1 MLARWEKFRRGARVR
16 IEVIHPKEL
25 TAPEIAVWRDLQAQ
39 NGLAS
44 PYLSAEWAQMV
55 GEERPDARVVVL
67 SERGTIQGFL
77 GAQRR
82 SRFAAMGL
90 GAPIADYQGLIGAP
104 DLPVTATELCR
115 ALKVG
120 RLDLDHVPA
129 GQAFFAPYEAVRD
142 GSWIVETGG
151 SGAAYRAGL
160 KERRAEFVRQTDKKM
175 RKMGKERGEAVF
187 TALSKDRA
195 HFGQMLGWKRM
206 QLLRSG
212 QPDIWTTPWIARVL
226 GATFE
231 SEAAGCRGALFTM
244 TVGETLVAASYFLR
258 SEGVLHDWII
268 AHNPAYEAYSPGVAL
283 ARWAIEWAGDNG
295 IGEVDF
301 GPGGYQYKR
310 QLATGQRELTWGAA
324 SGLSVSG
331 LARRAAYA
339 ARVQLERAP
348 QKLVAELPGKAMRRI
363 DLMRGLAAPAG

>member
-1 MLARWEKFRRGARVR
+1 MLARWENFRRGPRVR

-25 TAPEIAVWRDLQAQ
+25 TAPEIAVWRGLQAQ
-39 NGLAS
+39 NGLSS
-44 PYLSAEWAQMV
+44 PYLSPDWALMV
-55 GEERPDARVVVL
+55 GEERPDARVAVL
-67 SERGTIQGFL
+67 SEHGTIKGFL

-90 GAPIADYQGLIGAP
+90 GAPIADYQGIVGAA
-104 DLPVTATELCR
+104 DLPVTAAELCR
-115 ALKVG
+115 ALRVG
-120 RLDLDHVPA
+120 RLDLTHVPT
-129 GQAFFAPYEAVRD
+129 GQKFFAPHEAVRE
-142 GSWIVETGG
+142 GSWIVDVREG
-151 SGAAYRAGL
+151 GAAYRAGL
-160 KERRAEFVRQTDKKM
+160 KERRAEFVRQTDKKL
-175 RKMGKERGEAVF
+175 RKMGKERGEAQF
-187 TALSKDRA
+187 TALSKSRA

-226 GATFE
+226 DATFE
-231 SEAAGCRGALFTM
+231 SDAAGCRGALFTM

-258 SEGVLHDWII
+258 SGGVLHDWII
-268 AHNPAYEAYSPGVAL
+268 AHNPAFEAYSPGVAL

-295 IGEVDF
+295 HSEVDF

-310 QLATGQRELTWGAA
+310 QLATGQRELTSGAA
-324 SGLSVSG
+324 SGPTLSG

-339 ARVQLERAP
+339 ARAQLERAP
-348 QKLVAELPGKAMRRI
+348 QKALAELPGKAMRRI